1 MSKNSNNQGRAFEYA
16 CIVSLHQKT
25 IEVNESSEI
34 EYNSAYEAAE
44 RAWNSI
50 PVETQEQMKIA
61 AESATNVIFDLEP
74 CIIDKELGKITFRLQ
89 KDQLGTQGDVR
100 DIVLSQEKS
109 DWEIGLSIKN
119 NHYAIKHSRLS
130 RTLDFGENWYG
141 ISCSSEYWKQVDPIF
156 LNLSTLKEK
165 MTKWSDLI
173 DKDNSVYMPILKAF
187 LDEVKKAYKED
198 PSMVKRL
205 VEYLVGMFD
214 YYKVISVSGDEE
226 TIIQTYNIH
235 GALNKPSTKA
245 KPKILI
251 PKVNLPTR
259 IIHFGFK
266 PNSSTTL
273 ELYMDEGWQLSF
285 RIHNASTI
293 VEPSLKFD
301 IQFVGAPTTVSVI
314 RCQWRRIR

>member
-16 CIVSLHQKT
+16 CITSLHQKT
-25 IEVNESSEI
+25 IEVNENSEI

-50 PVETQEQMKIA
+50 PIDAQDQMKLA
-61 AESATNVIFDLEP
+61 AECAANVIFDLEP

-89 KDQLGTQGDVR
+89 KDQSGTHGDVR

-119 NHYAIKHSRLS
+119 NHYAVKHSRLS
-130 RTLDFGENWYG
+130 RGLDFGKNWYG
-141 ISCSSEYWKQVDPIF
+141 ISCSSEYWEQVNPVF
-156 LNLSTLKEK
+156 SNLSTLKEK
-165 MTKWSDLI
+165 KIKWSDVL
-173 DKDNSVYMPILKAF
+173 DKDNSVYKPILNGF
-187 LDEVKKAYKED
+187 LIEVLKAYNED
-198 PSMVKRL
+198 SSMVKRL

-214 YYKVISVSGDEE
+214 YYKVVSVSSDEE

-235 GALNKPSTKA
+235 GSLNKSSTKA

-266 PNSSTTL
+266 PNSNTTL

-285 RIHNASTI
+285 RIHNASTT

-301 IQFVGAPTTVSVI
+301 VQFVGAPTSVSVI
-314 RCQWRRIR
+314 RCQWRKRK